1 MFPKAG
7 YESVTLSCVKNT
19 KNIDVAKL
27 QKALKDKYKVLIDG
41 GYGPIKGKS
50 FRLAHMG
57 DETPA
62 SVAQLHGML
71 DDCLKS
77 L

>member
-1 MFPKAG
+1 M
-7 YESVTLSCVKNT
+7 KNN

-41 GYGPIKGKS
+41 GYGQIKGKS

-57 DETPA
+57 DETLDTV
-62 SVAQLHGML
+62 VAIARHAR
-71 DDCLKS
+71 
-77 L
+77 

>member
-1 MFPKAG
+1 
-7 YESVTLSCVKNT
+7 
-19 KNIDVAKL
+19 L
-27 QKALKDKYKVLIDG
+27 QKTLKDKYKVLIDG

-57 DETPA
+57 DETLDTV
-62 SVAQLHGML
+62 SQLHAML